1 MAVTP
6 VPRST
11 PGCQTV
17 SEAQYRWFSETQDN
31 GLLREAS
38 HPTVLQP
45 LIATVA
51 PTKGAAMLT
60 SVALLHWLTVHTPQL
75 QLEKWHNTYSF
86 SWQSPGSNRS
96 WRALQSLWNDIIHT
110 WGTSL
115 STTVIWCKAFL
126 YVKILKHQA
135 LRIIFHVE
143 ATRGLLI
150 AKWVLIFSSDK
161 ITPACCLHI
170 PFCVTLRATRTSCKT
185 SILCKIAMI
194 QAQTFD
200 INDLYSLP
208 INTS

>member
-1 MAVTP
+1 MSVTP

-17 SEAQYRWFSETQDN
+17 SEAQCRWFSETQDN

-110 WGTSL
+110 WGTSQ

-135 LRIIFHVE
+135 LSSTWSKKYRVCSFSL
-143 ATRGLLI
+143 TLT
-150 AKWVLIFSSDK
+150 FSS
-161 ITPACCLHI
+161 
-170 PFCVTLRATRTSCKT
+170 V
-185 SILCKIAMI
+185 
-194 QAQTFD
+194 
-200 INDLYSLP
+200 SLVDWYVKNP
-208 INTS
+208 KYVYKANTSKYKGNT